1 VNYLPTIPTSIRRS
15 LLIIELFAFA
25 VSIWFIYAN
34 PQLQQSPAIGWQT
47 LLYIIVFTPFI
58 IFFPADR
65 SLWLRRIYIG
75 LGMLTIIIAERYDFF
90 SFSLYCTFLLKGCFL
105 LPRKDIIAIWIM
117 YFVTTNAVYIWRAP
131 EIVET
136 VMNIDRRL
144 YLNPPRII
152 ANYATNIFSNSIFVL
167 LLGIV
172 WVEQQ
177 KSSHKTKRLTQQ
189 LETLA
194 TDLER
199 NRIARDIHDTL
210 GHSLTSLDVQIE
222 LAQRLQANEP
232 ARAQQ
237 SIDLAKKL
245 SAQAIENVRQALGRM
260 QQVDFDLKEAIDVLA
275 EQERTF
281 QVIVDLDFPQLSL
294 QSSYQIYCIVQE
306 SLTNVQKHAQ
316 ADRVTIVSKSIN
328 TGTILEISDNGN
340 GFDLL
345 AVAVPN
351 RQHLGFGLRNMK
363 ERVQC
368 LGGEFHLHSAIGQ
381 GTQIKIFVP
390 ISS

>member
-1 VNYLPTIPTSIRRS
+1 MTYLPTIPTSIRRS

-47 LLYIIVFTPFI
+47 SLYIIAFTPFI

-65 SLWLRRIYIG
+65 SLWFRRIYIG

-90 SFSLYCTFLLKGCFL
+90 SFSLYCTFILKGCFL
-105 LPRKDIIAIWIM
+105 LPRKDIITIWIM
-117 YFVTTNAVYIWRAP
+117 YFVTTNAIYILRAP
-131 EIVET
+131 EIVES
-136 VMNIDRRL
+136 VMKIDRRL
-144 YLNPPRII
+144 YLNTPRLI

-177 KSSHKTKRLTQQ
+177 KSSHKTRRLTQQ

-222 LAQRLQANEP
+222 LAQRLQANDP

-245 SAQAIENVRQALGRM
+245 SAKAIENVRQALGRM
-260 QQVDFDLKEAIDVLA
+260 QQVDFDLEEAIGVLA
-275 EQERTF
+275 EQERSF
-281 QVIVDLDFPQLSL
+281 QVIIDLDFPQLSL
-294 QSSYQIYCIVQE
+294 QSSYQLYCIVQE

-316 ADRVTIVSKSIN
+316 ADCVTIVSKRIN

-340 GFDLL
+340 GFDLDR
-345 AVAVPN
+345 P
-351 RQHLGFGLRNMK
+351 RTGFGLRNIK

-368 LGGEFHLHSAIGQ
+368 LGGEFHLHSEFSQ
-381 GTQIKIFVP
+381 GTQIKIFIP
-390 ISS
+390 G